1 MNLEN
6 GGNYPE
12 KLEKENPNLDWL
24 LNNWNPRVCESLT
37 FPNNRIRDK
46 EGNLSYLSGRQR
58 LEIMSDLPVI
68 NVMDNSIHSLSEF
81 IDHD

>member
-1 MNLEN
+1 MNMEK

-12 KLEKENPNLDWL
+12 KLEKENLNLIWL
-24 LNNWNPRVCESLT
+24 LNNWNPRICRSLT
-37 FPNNRIRDK
+37 IPNNRIRDK

-58 LEIMSDLPVI
+58 LEIISVLPVV

-81 IDHD
+81 MDHD